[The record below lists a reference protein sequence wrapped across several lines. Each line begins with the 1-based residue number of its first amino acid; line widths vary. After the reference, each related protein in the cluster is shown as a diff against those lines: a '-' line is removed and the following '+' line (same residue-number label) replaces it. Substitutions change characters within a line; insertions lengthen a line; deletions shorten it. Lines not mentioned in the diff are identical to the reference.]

1 MSEDR
6 SPRAQATGG
15 GATASEGLDTVS
27 RRAFLAGSAGLWIS
41 LSIPRPLAAAALP
54 NAAPQA
60 LEPLEWQAVEAIT
73 ARILPTDD
81 LPGAVE
87 AGCVS
92 FIDKALAHED
102 AAALPAYRSALR
114 ELDRVCRRAE
124 GDRFAA
130 LEPAVQDRILAALEA
145 GRLAGW
151 SPEAPDPVAF
161 FATIR
166 MHTILGFVLDPRHGG
181 NRDYVG
187 WQVMGYPGP
196 VHHLG
201 GAQPEQMLGKV
212 PFVPIWERQAIR
224 GRDADAAAPGGA
236 TPPAAS
242 PRPAHSDP
250 SHR

>member
-1 MSEDR
+1 MNDDR
-6 SPRAQATGG
+6 IR
-15 GATASEGLDTVS
+15 GANEPARVETDPLALDGVS

-41 LSIPRPLAAAALP
+41 LSIPRPLAAAAVQG
-54 NAAPQA
+54 APPEA
-60 LEPLEWQAVEAIT
+60 LEPGEWQAVLAIT

-87 AGCVS
+87 AGCVG

-114 ELDRVCRRAE
+114 ELDRVCHRAE

-130 LEPAVQDRILAALEA
+130 LEPAVQDRILAALEE

-151 SPEAPDPVAF
+151 KPEAADPVAF

-181 NRDYVG
+181 NRDHVG

-201 GAQPEQMLGKV
+201 GAQPDQMIGKT
-212 PFVPIWERQAIR
+212 PFVPIWERQAKAVGAR
-224 GRDADAAAPGGA
+224 GA
-236 TPPAAS
+236 TPPGAS
-242 PRPAHSDP
+242 RPPAHNDP

>member
-1 MSEDR
+1 MNDDR
-6 SPRAQATGG
+6 EAKTHAAGDCGG
-15 GATASEGLDTVS
+15 FRSAPDSVS

-41 LSIPRPLAAAALP
+41 VAMARPLAAAAVR
-54 NAAPQA
+54 QA
-60 LEPLEWQAVEAIT
+60 SQPVALAPLEWQAVEAIA

-81 LPGAVE
+81 LPGAIE
-87 AGCVS
+87 AGCVD

-102 AAALPAYRSALR
+102 ASALPAYQRALR
-114 ELDRVCRRAE
+114 ELDRVCLGSE
-124 GDRFAA
+124 GGRFAA
-130 LEPAVQDRILAALEA
+130 LEPAVQDGILAALEE

-151 SPEAPDPVAF
+151 NAAAADPVAF

-181 NRDYVG
+181 NRDHVG

-201 GAQPEQMLGKV
+201 GAQPDQMLGKA
-212 PFVPIWERQAIR
+212 PFVPIWERQAK
-224 GRDADAAAPGGA
+224 GAEPQAA
-236 TPPAAS
+236 TRPAAS
-242 PRPAHSDP
+242 RRPAHNDP